1 MKKKK
6 TFTFKDSNGKSLS
19 EFAQLDTTV
28 TVVDCSQF
36 SQNMKCIQT
45 LAERKEGMSETDDR
59 TIYNLLARIFFI
71 LIDSILLICFMKN
84 KKVDQIEFADVI
96 LLNKCDLVSEEDLV
110 KVEKVVKCLNTEAK
124 IYKTT
129 NSKIDIDKV
138 LGTGLFSFERAEK
151 AAGWLKI
158 A

>member
-1 MKKKK
+1 
-6 TFTFKDSNGKSLS
+6 
-19 EFAQLDTTV
+19 
-28 TVVDCSQF
+28 
-36 SQNMKCIQT
+36 
-45 LAERKEGMSETDDR
+45 
-59 TIYNLLARIFFI
+59 
-71 LIDSILLICFMKN
+71 MKN